1 MKLVH
6 IRKGKEK
13 PVRHHHPWVFS
24 GAIER
29 AEPGIV
35 NGGIVELRDTG
46 NQFLA
51 YGYYNDRS
59 KITVRLLEWNRDVD
73 VNGDWW
79 RKKLQESVQRRA
91 ALLQDPDTDSCR
103 LVHSE
108 ADLLPGLI
116 VDKFGEFMI
125 VQFLTLGVEQVKEL
139 ITEELFALLNPKGI
153 YERSDAAMR
162 ELEGLTPSNGLL
174 KGELPGDMVPIKENG
189 LSFLVDVAEGQKSG
203 YFLDQRDNRRKLA
216 GYCKGLTVLDCFCY
230 SGGFSLYAAKAGA
243 KEVISIDSSRP
254 AIDTLNANYRLNNL
268 AFREENLITGDVF
281 KFLREVQEKEQRF
294 DLIILDPPK
303 FAPTRSAVE
312 RAQRA
317 YKDLNM
323 QALRLLPKGGLLAT
337 FSCSGG
343 MGIELFRQ
351 VIAWA
356 ALDAGKE
363 VQIIDQFGQPA
374 DHPVKTSFPESE
386 YLKGLLCKVI

>member
-1 MKLVH
+1 MKLVR

-13 PVRHHHPWVFS
+13 PIRQHHPWVFS

-29 AEPGIV
+29 VETGIV
-35 NGGIVELRDTG
+35 NGDIVELRDAV
-46 NQFLA
+46 NLFLA

-59 KITVRLLEWNRDVD
+59 KITIRLLEWNRNVE
-73 VNGDWW
+73 VNEEWW
-79 RKKLQESVQRRA
+79 KIKLRESVERRA
-91 ALLQDPDTDSCR
+91 ALLQDPDSDSCR

-116 VDKFGEFMI
+116 ADKFGEYI
-125 VQFLTLGVEQVKEL
+125 VVQFLTQGAEQVKEL

-162 ELEGLTPSNGLL
+162 DLEGLVPSNGLL
-174 KGELPGDMVPIKENG
+174 KGELPEGMISIRENG
-189 LSFLVDVAEGQKSG
+189 LSFLVDIAEGQKSG
-203 YFLDQRDNRRKLA
+203 YFLDQRENRKKLA
-216 GYCKGLTVLDCFCY
+216 GYCKDLTVLDCFCY

-243 KEVISIDSSRP
+243 KQVISIDSSRP
-254 AIDTLNANYRLNNL
+254 AIDTLNENYRLNKL
-268 AFREENLITGDVF
+268 AFLEEDLLTGDVF
-281 KFLREVQEKEQRF
+281 KFLREAQEKEQRF

-323 QALRLLPKGGLLAT
+323 QALKLLQKGGLLAT

-343 MGIELFRQ
+343 MSIELFRQ
-351 VIAWA
+351 VVAWA

-363 VQIIDQFGQPA
+363 LQIIDQFGQPA